1 MQRVIHSSD
10 VRSHKKQLFVVPGIV
25 SVCITL
31 RECHADENLKRMS
44 PGEAHAYWTLVSPRC
59 MYRNPA
65 ACSAVTLSKAP
76 VRPV

>member
-1 MQRVIHSSD
+1 MQREIQSNDAST
-10 VRSHKKQLFVVPGIV
+10 HKKQLFVVPGVV
-25 SVCITL
+25 SVCTL
-31 RECHADENLKRMS
+31 LQEYHADEKLERMS
-44 PGEAHAYWTLVSPRC
+44 PGEAHVYWTLVSARC